1 MHQEL
6 DSKALVMLGFKVF
19 GPLWSTF
26 SIMDGGFLM
35 LDPPFDW
42 FLELVIVIGDFG
54 SWNLDALVSMEPMDG
69 GNITP
74 RGSNVGVGLINGLLV
89 GTIIRPEGTLVNL
102 LTHVATFCKSFNVLA
117 FTENWMSITRHV
129 FLGRIHIG
137 FGIWTWNFTTNWSNM
152 VVL

>member
-42 FLELVIVIGDFG
+42 FLELFIVICDFG
-54 SWNLDALVSMEPMDG
+54 SWNLDALVSVEPMDG

-89 GTIIRPEGTLVNL
+89 GT
-102 LTHVATFCKSFNVLA
+102 
-117 FTENWMSITRHV
+117 
-129 FLGRIHIG
+129 
-137 FGIWTWNFTTNWSNM
+137 
-152 VVL
+152 